1 VRLQQVRRPF
11 DILICRLSVFHFPAC
26 SIKIPSA
33 TNEEH
38 YGNKQMLLIEFQVS
52 STTNEKHYGNKQT
65 LCLNFKFRVQQMKS
79 NMGKSFALA
88 LAFAFNP

>member
-1 VRLQQVRRPF
+1 LDQVRRRF

-38 YGNKQMLLIEFQVS
+38 YGNKQMLCLPFQLPS
-52 STTNEKHYGNKQT
+52 ATNKKAFWQKKLCERKRSTG
-65 LCLNFKFRVQQMKS
+65 
-79 NMGKSFALA
+79 
-88 LAFAFNP
+88 

>member
-1 VRLQQVRRPF
+1 VRLQQIRRPF

-38 YGNKQMLLIEFQVS
+38 YGNKQMLCLEFQIPNA
-52 STTNEKHYGNKQT
+52 TNEEHYGNKQM
-65 LCLNFKFRVQQMKS
+65 LCLEFQFS
-79 NMGKSFALA
+79 NANNEKQYGKIFCSCFC
-88 LAFAFNP
+88 FYP